1 MAGPVAVRRKAQ
13 IYEARRSK
21 KKREGKGIP
30 SLQTIRHLVLVVIA
44 VRLKE
49 AFSRTAAVLTN
60 SRRSPN
66 RWSGVFYPP
75 IHSLVRFTAAIA
87 SNP

>member
-60 SRRSPN
+60 SRRNSRP
-66 RWSGVFYPP
+66 
-75 IHSLVRFTAAIA
+75 LVGILHLGE
-87 SNP
+87 